1 MVTPRAGRGKLGC
14 LFLLLL
20 LAAVVYVG
28 VDVGEAYWR
37 YYRFRDA
44 VEQEAQYGAN
54 RSDADIKRRLIA
66 LADSLGLPDDASS
79 RLRVHRSANRLFI
92 QTEYTEHIDK
102 VLYKRDIKF
111 APSAELRF

>member
-1 MVTPRAGRGKLGC
+1 MVTTRAGRGKLGC
-14 LFLLLL
+14 LVLLLL

-44 VEQEAQYGAN
+44 VEQEAQYG
-54 RSDADIKRRLIA
+54 STKTDDDIKRRLIA
-66 LADSLGLPDDASS
+66 LADSLGLPEDASR
-79 RLRVHRSANRLFI
+79 RLQVRRSANRLFI
-92 QTEYTEHIDK
+92 QTEYTEHINK
-102 VLYKRDIKF
+102 PLYKRDIKF